1 MDDIPEELTSRCRL
15 PYLDVS
21 VNKPKAEGNLIVFS
35 YYRSKSAQRVR
46 SPVPFMMD
54 YKLMRMKESKQTQKV
69 SLQYYPGD

>member
-35 YYRSKSAQRVR
+35 YYRSKSAQQVR